1 MADHNTAHTAP
12 LFNDALHEEFLT
24 EKQLAARHRRS
35 PKTLRNDRVLG
46 VYVPFHTLGRLV
58 RYRFSD
64 VIAYEQAHRVACV
77 DPKIGVCAVSFVD
90 PREETFLT
98 PPELE
103 KRHQRGEKTLRN
115 DRVQR
120 GYISFY
126 KLGGQ
131 VRYAL
136 SDIIAYE
143 HAHHATSTTLVRAG
157 KCVLLHGAGLDRGR
171 RCCVMSVFVGD
182 DI

>member
-64 VIAYEQAHRVACV
+64 VIAYEQAHRVACG
-77 DPKIGVCAVSFVD
+77 DDKMGPYAVSSAD

-98 PPELE
+98 PPELA
-103 KRHQRGEKTLRN
+103 KRHQRSEKTLRN
-115 DRVQR
+115 DHVQR
-120 GYISFY
+120 RYISFY
-126 KLGGQ
+126 KIGGR

-136 SDIIAYE
+136 SDVLAYE
-143 HAHHATSTTLVRAG
+143 QAHRAPSTTSAQARDANQ
-157 KCVLLHGAGLDRGR
+157 HAPYGLN
-171 RCCVMSVFVGD
+171 SPQ
-182 DI
+182 